1 MCMFSRR
8 SAAASPSPTAI
19 LPAQKPQPLV
29 DTSVPKPKKVTEEED
44 VKKVKYGDEGSKKAS
59 QKSKRVGSE
68 SLKINLNTG
77 SQKQSGGLNV

>member
-8 SAAASPSPTAI
+8 SAAASPPPTAI

-29 DTSVPKPKKVTEEED
+29 DTSVPKPKKVTEEDD

-77 SQKQSGGLNV
+77 TQKQSGGLNV